1 MKRSED
7 FSEIDFGETRSIFSV
22 DGDEYVLY
30 VEDKYLTLE
39 EGSQDE
45 VLISLT
51 NSDEDERWNGS
62 IYITYGFVEYDEDG
76 GIDNALEDDICLKVD
91 DIINQIK
98 SLRDEWKDIINDEE
112 ITILAIRDVI
122 EEIQNDEES

>member
-51 NSDEDERWNGS
+51 NSDEDERWNGG

>member
-1 MKRSED
+1 
-7 FSEIDFGETRSIFSV
+7 
-22 DGDEYVLY
+22 
-30 VEDKYLTLE
+30 
-39 EGSQDE
+39 
-45 VLISLT
+45 LT
-51 NSDEDERWNGS
+51 NSDEDERWNGG

-112 ITILAIRDVI
+112 VTILAIRDVI